1 MMLAPKLARIL
12 YVDDE
17 IDNLT
22 IFKAAFRKLYH
33 IHTALSAKEALQK
46 MRSQSPEEAFD
57 ILITDQRM
65 PEMTGVELLEIAAL
79 EFPQTVR
86 MMLTGY
92 SDMEAIIRAI
102 NKGRIF
108 RYLTKPWEIDALRL
122 TIDEAFLMAQQQRQQ
137 AAFEPLPQP
146 PAPQVSVLA
155 QLQQV
160 MLPTEESLKAVA
172 TDALLFSPQAEGAEK
187 SLLIFYRF
195 ADQSQSLLVMAAN
208 SNETSLKGTLFTLLV
223 RHLADHIVIQGIRQP
238 AELLAE
244 LQLNFC
250 TVSRIMPYVVDLAIG
265 ALLIHHADKS
275 IVYAGAGQDLL
286 LAAGGKS
293 EWLQGL
299 PQPLGKENNAFST
312 DDFQQH
318 IRRLPPHNFI
328 YMATQGM
335 IEQLCGLKNNSFR
348 KNYFAQILEEMH
360 SLSGARQKQLLQ
372 SLWDEWQAQQESLLH
387 SPSTDALLIG
397 ISI

>member
-46 MRSQSPEEAFD
+46 MRSQPPEEAFD

-146 PAPQVSVLA
+146 PAPQVSILA

-172 TDALLFSPQAEGAEK
+172 TDALLFNPQAEGAEK

-208 SNETSLKGTLFTLLV
+208 SNET
-223 RHLADHIVIQGIRQP
+223 
-238 AELLAE
+238 
-244 LQLNFC
+244 
-250 TVSRIMPYVVDLAIG
+250 
-265 ALLIHHADKS
+265 
-275 IVYAGAGQDLL
+275 
-286 LAAGGKS
+286 
-293 EWLQGL
+293 
-299 PQPLGKENNAFST
+299 
-312 DDFQQH
+312 
-318 IRRLPPHNFI
+318 
-328 YMATQGM
+328 
-335 IEQLCGLKNNSFR
+335 
-348 KNYFAQILEEMH
+348 
-360 SLSGARQKQLLQ
+360 
-372 SLWDEWQAQQESLLH
+372 
-387 SPSTDALLIG
+387 
-397 ISI
+397 